1 MRNFGQSQSQQQQ
14 QWWQCRKENQ
24 NLVHRLIPQIFIIF
38 GIFFYHTNCIS
49 ICFLLTN
56 KIGLPGYLLNNFDWL
71 SKKMQ
76 KTLILVLWLCFFF
89 GLVSLRFMLSGD
101 WAGIKMWV
109 QFFSRTG
116 FRIMVQYQCP
126 KLILIPA

>member
-38 GIFFYHTNCIS
+38 GIFFIILTV
-49 ICFLLTN
+49 FLYFFTYKKN
-56 KIGLPGYLLNNFDWL
+56 RAPGYLLNNFDWL

-76 KTLILVLWLCFFF
+76 KKIDFSFMIIFFF

-101 WAGIKMWV
+101 WRGIKMWV

>member
-14 QWWQCRKENQ
+14 QWWQCSKENQ

-38 GIFFYHTNCIS
+38 GIFYHTNCIS
-49 ICFLLTN
+49 IFF
-56 KIGLPGYLLNNFDWL
+56 YLQ
-71 SKKMQ
+71 KKSGPQ
-76 KTLILVLWLCFFF
+76 DTYLIILIDLVKKCKKTLILALWLCFFF
-89 GLVSLRFMLSGD
+89 GLVSLRFMFSGD